1 MMRPMLAVAAALAVA
16 ACSTVTDTYQRVM
29 GGDTGP
35 KPAPLSEFKAT
46 VPARVVWQTAIG
58 TAGGNVLT
66 PAYGGGAV
74 YVAGADGRL
83 ARLDAE
89 TGRELWRIDT
99 GARLSGGV
107 GAGGNLVLVGT
118 AKGEVLAFDAQGKA
132 AWKAQVTS
140 EVLSAP
146 QVADGIVVVRS
157 GDNRIFGLDAADG
170 KRKWVFQRATPAL
183 TVRSHAGVVVYRGA
197 VFAGLPG
204 GKLVALTLATGAV
217 GWEAAV
223 AQPRGATELERVT
236 DVTSLPVVDE
246 RQVCAVAFQGRVACF
261 ETLSGTPIWARD
273 LSSNAG
279 LGGDRRTIYVSDDKG
294 AVLAFDRG
302 RGSSVWKQDKL
313 AARRPSAPRAEAGHI
328 VLGDYQGYVHVL
340 NVEDGGFAARVAT
353 DGSAIAAQPVATGR
367 DFVVQ
372 TVNGGVYAITLR

>member
-1 MMRPMLAVAAALAVA
+1 MSRRAMALAAALAVT

-29 GGDTGP
+29 GGNTGP
-35 KPAPLSEFKAT
+35 RPAPLSEFKAT
-46 VPARVVWQTAIG
+46 VPVRVVWRAAIG
-58 TAGGNVLT
+58 AAGSNVLT
-66 PAYGGGAV
+66 PAYDDGAA

-89 TGRELWRIDT
+89 TGREVWRIDT

-107 GAGGNLVLVGT
+107 GAGANLVLVGT
-118 AKGEVLAFDAQGKA
+118 PKGEVLAFDKQGKA

-146 QVADGIVVVRS
+146 QVADGTVVVRS
-157 GDNRIFGLDAADG
+157 GDSRIFGLDAADG
-170 KRKWVFQRATPAL
+170 KRKWVYQRATPAL
-183 TVRSHAGVVVYRGA
+183 TVRSHAGVVLYRGA
-197 VFAGLPG
+197 VFAGFPG
-204 GKLVALTLATGAV
+204 GKLVALALGTGAV

-223 AQPRGATELERVT
+223 AQPKGATELERVT

-261 ETLSGTPIWARD
+261 ETASGSAIWARD

-279 LGGDRRTIYVSDDKG
+279 LGSDRRTIYVSDDQG

-302 RGSSVWKQDKL
+302 RGSSLWKQDKL
-313 AARRPSAPRAEAGHI
+313 SARRPSAPHADGGYVA
-328 VLGDYQGYVHVL
+328 VGDYQGYVHVL
-340 NVEDGGFAARVAT
+340 NAEDGAFAARVAT
-353 DGSAIAAQPVATGR
+353 DGSAVLAPPVAAGSR
-367 DFVVQ
+367 FIVQ
-372 TVNGGVYAITLR
+372 TMNGGVFAIALR